1 MNIKLMDV
9 CIVLF
14 TGLSFIAMVHIKTDV
29 QVMKDKRE
37 RLLASERALKDELR
51 VLKAEYYHVSRPE
64 RLEAVARQIGMVP
77 MDMDQVK
84 RISFDGGERF

>member
-1 MNIKLMDV
+1 MNIRVMDV
-9 CIVLF
+9 CIILF

-29 QVMKDKRE
+29 QVMKDKRAKLVSHE
-37 RLLASERALKDELR
+37 RSLQEELR

-77 MDMDQVK
+77 LDMKQVK
-84 RISFDGGERF
+84 RISFERGSEF